1 MKAKRERSRAREKGR
16 RARSPASTRKTRKA
30 EAPLLSPRFQQALVL
45 ANRLHAR
52 QKRKGTD
59 IPYIAH
65 LMTVAGLVLE
75 AGGDEDMAIGA
86 LLHDAVEDQGG
97 KPTLRMIRQRFGK
110 RAADIV
116 AGCTDSDTDPK
127 PPWRERKEG
136 YIAHLRHASA
146 EVRLVSAADKL
157 HNARAVLSD
166 YRHLG
171 EELWPR
177 FAGRRDGT
185 LWYYRTLVETFRA
198 AGSNPVV
205 DELARVVAELEHWAA
220 EALRKQSDS

>member
-1 MKAKRERSRAREKGR
+1 MARNRKPFPARKPTSPRR
-16 RARSPASTRKTRKA
+16 RARSARKA
-30 EAPLLSPRFQQALVL
+30 GAALLSPRFERALVL

-110 RAADIV
+110 RVADIV

-127 PPWRERKEG
+127 PPWRHRKES
-136 YIAHLRHASA
+136 YIAHLRHASP

-157 HNARAVLSD
+157 HNARSVLSD
-166 YRHLG
+166 YRKLG
-171 EELWPR
+171 EALWPR
-177 FAGRRDGT
+177 FSGRRDGT
-185 LWYYRTLVETFRA
+185 LWYYHTLVETLRA
-198 AGSNPVV
+198 AGSNSVV
-205 DELARVVAELEHWAA
+205 DELGRVVAELEHWAA
-220 EALRKQSDS
+220 EAMRKPSST

>member
-1 MKAKRERSRAREKGR
+1 MTRKRKPSPPRKPSRART
-16 RARSPASTRKTRKA
+16 RARPVRKA
-30 EAPLLSPRFQQALVL
+30 DAPLLSPRFERALAL

-97 KPTLRMIRQRFGK
+97 KPTLRMIRKRFGK
-110 RAADIV
+110 RVADIV

-127 PPWRERKEG
+127 PPWRERKES
-136 YIAHLRHASA
+136 YIAHLRHASP

-157 HNARAVLSD
+157 HNARSVLSD
-166 YRHLG
+166 YRRVG
-171 EELWPR
+171 EALWPR
-177 FAGRRDGT
+177 FSGRRDGT
-185 LWYYRTLVETFRA
+185 LWYYRTLVDTFRA
-198 AGSNPVV
+198 VGSNSVV
-205 DELARVVAELEHWAA
+205 DELGRVVAELERWAA
-220 EALRKQSDS
+220 EAVRKRSEP